1 LPTWNSGSQPDL
13 TALKAELETMIEG
26 CSHGRVATV
35 PRLGLRD
42 EMERFAPSRDKH
54 KAVRFY
60 AKIFGLEYDG
70 PGPHFAVVKLN
81 KTLTFDFSDSA
92 TFDFHHYASHVS
104 NAEFD
109 SIISRIIKLE
119 IPYGGSYRSPEDRQL
134 NSTNI
139 GR

>member
-1 LPTWNSGSQPDL
+1 MSR
-13 TALKAELETMIEG
+13 ALNHTI
-26 CSHGRVATV
+26 V
-35 PRLGLRD
+35 
-42 EMERFAPSRDKH
+42 PSRDKD
-54 KAVRFY
+54 KGARFY

-119 IPYGGSYRSPEDRQL
+119 IPYGRSYRSPEDRQL
-134 NSTNI
+134 TSTN
-139 GR
+139 GDR

>member
-1 LPTWNSGSQPDL
+1 MPVVLNHTIVQ
-13 TALKAELETMIEG
+13 
-26 CSHGRVATV
+26 
-35 PRLGLRD
+35 
-42 EMERFAPSRDKH
+42 SRDKD
-54 KAVRFY
+54 KAARFY

-81 KTLTFDFSDSA
+81 KTLMFDFSDSA

-119 IPYGGSYRSPEDRQL
+119 IPYGSSYRSPEDRQL
-134 NSTNI
+134 NSTNGGSRI
-139 GR
+139 IFQGPGWTLA